1 MWTKGFTVG
10 HTVTQYCFYDNEM
23 LSTLCSVYFVCVV
36 FMLGEGISR
45 AASRY
50 KWTGRHDVK
59 LTKKQ

>member
-1 MWTKGFTVG
+1 VG